1 MTARRCWLP
10 LISLVALCAAAA
22 VSQDNTASQR
32 LIYPET
38 KKAGQVDDYDGI
50 KVADPYRWLED
61 VDSEDTKAWVQAQ
74 NKVTD
79 AYLRQIPE
87 RTQLRKRLTELWNYE
102 RYGVPVKQGG
112 RYFYLGNRG
121 LQNQSVLY
129 TAKRL
134 DEQPTE
140 LLDPNKMSSDGT
152 LAVLFFE
159 PSRDGKLV
167 AYEGR
172 QSGSDW
178 EEWRVRDVATGRDL
192 PDALK
197 WLKFSSAAWTP
208 EGKGFYYCRYD
219 EPKEGIYLQAN
230 YNHKIYYHRL
240 GNPQSED
247 ALVFEQPAQKDLVFY
262 RGAEVTEDAQYLIIS
277 AMKGASQAAAVW
289 YKDFTKK
296 DAPIQTLIP
305 VGDKS
310 YHFIGND
317 GPIFWFRT
325 DWDAP
330 RYRIIAIDVR
340 NPDHAHWKV
349 VVPEKSETLADV
361 KTINNTFV
369 AVYLKD
375 AHSQVKIFDLKG
387 RFLRE
392 LDLPGLGTVGYL
404 SGKRSDKEAFYSF
417 ENFTTPKTVYRCDAI
432 TGKTSAFRKLKLGFN
447 PDDYETRQ
455 VFYPSKD
462 GTRIPMFITAKKGLK
477 LEGNTPTVLY
487 AYGGFNNP
495 FSPEFSVGNLVWME
509 MGGIYALANIRGG
522 GEYGQ
527 EWHQA
532 GMKAKKQNV
541 FDDFIA
547 AAEWLIANR
556 YTSTPKLAIYG
567 QSNGGLL
574 IGACLTERPDLY
586 GAALPS
592 VGVLD
597 MLRFHKFTIGWAWVP
612 EYGSSDNPGDF
623 KALYAY
629 SPLHNVKVGTKYPP
643 TMVLTADH
651 DDRVVPGHSFK
662 FAAALQAAQA
672 GTAPILI
679 RIETRAGHGGD
690 RPTSKAIDEYVDMWG
705 FLVKALKVRPPRQE

>member
-1 MTARRCWLP
+1 MVANRLWLP
-10 LISLVALCAAAA
+10 VVMLVAVVGISA
-22 VSQDNTASQR
+22 VPQDNTAIRRQG
-32 LIYPET
+32 YPAT
-38 KKAGQVDDYDGI
+38 KKVEQVDDYHGV

-61 VDSEDTKAWVQAQ
+61 TDSADTLAWVKAQ
-74 NKVTD
+74 NEVTN
-79 AYLRQIPE
+79 AYLDAIPE
-87 RTQLRKRLTELWNYE
+87 RARIRKRLTELWNYE
-102 RYGVPVKQGG
+102 RYRGLVQEGG
-112 RYFYLGNRG
+112 RYFYLRNDG

-129 TAKRL
+129 TAKSL

-140 LLDPNKMSSDGT
+140 LLDPNKMSPDGT

-159 PSRDGKLV
+159 PSRNGKLV

-178 EEWRVRDVATGRDL
+178 EEWRVRDVATGKDL
-192 PDALK
+192 PDTLK
-197 WLKFSSAAWTP
+197 WLKFSPAAWTP
-208 EGKGFYYCRYD
+208 DGKGFYYCRYD
-219 EPKEGIYLQAN
+219 EPKEGVYLQAN
-230 YNHKIYYHRL
+230 YYHKIYYHRL
-240 GNPQSED
+240 GSPQSED
-247 ALVFEQPAQKDLVFY
+247 TLVFEQPAQKDLVFY
-262 RGAEVTEDAQYLIIS
+262 RGARVTEDGHFLIIS

-289 YKDFTKK
+289 YKDLTIK
-296 DAPIQTLIP
+296 DAPIQSLVP
-305 VGDKS
+305 VGDRS
-310 YHFIGND
+310 FHFIDND

-325 DWDAP
+325 DLDAP
-330 RYRIIAIDVR
+330 RYRIIAIDIR
-340 NPDHAHWKV
+340 RPERANWKV
-349 VVPEKSETLADV
+349 VVPEMVETLTDV
-361 KTINNTFV
+361 KTIHNTFV
-369 AVYLKD
+369 AHYLKD
-375 AHSQVKIFDLKG
+375 AHSQLKVFDLKG
-387 RFLRE
+387 GFLRDI
-392 LDLPGLGTVGYL
+392 DLPGLGSAFSLT
-404 SGKRSDKEAFYSF
+404 GKRSDKEAFYSF
-417 ENFTTPKTVYRCDAI
+417 ENFTTPRMVYRYDAI
-432 TGKTSAFRKLKLGFN
+432 TGKTSVFRNLKLGFN

-455 VFYPSKD
+455 IFYTSKD

-477 LEGNTPTVLY
+477 LEGNTPTLLY

-527 EWHQA
+527 EWHRE

-547 AAEWLIANR
+547 AAQWLIANK

-574 IGACLTERPDLY
+574 IGACLTQRPDLY

-597 MLRFHKFTIGWAWVP
+597 MLRFHKFTAGSAWVS
-612 EYGSSDNPGDF
+612 EYGSSDNADEF
-623 KALYAY
+623 NALYAY
-629 SPLHNVKVGTKYPP
+629 SPLHNVKAGTKYPP
-643 TMVLTADH
+643 TMILTADH

-672 GTAPILI
+672 GPAPVLI

-690 RPTSKAIDEYVDMWG
+690 RPTSKAIDEYADMWG
-705 FLVKALKVRPPRQE
+705 FLVKALDVRLVQRE